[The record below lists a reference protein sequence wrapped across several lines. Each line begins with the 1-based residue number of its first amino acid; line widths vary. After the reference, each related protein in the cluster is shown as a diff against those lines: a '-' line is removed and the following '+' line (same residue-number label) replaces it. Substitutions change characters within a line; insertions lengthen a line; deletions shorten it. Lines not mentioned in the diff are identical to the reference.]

1 MEPRKVNVV
10 AKRRLLRGADAV
22 AVGGRQH
29 RERRY
34 GEALRDP
41 ARSETPSMHGST
53 LHGNREIPRSP
64 VAEGVAGRIGKSEDV
79 RR

>member
-10 AKRRLLRGADAV
+10 AKQRLLRGADAV

-34 GEALRDP
+34 GEAQQDP

-53 LHGNREIPRSP
+53 LHGNREIHRSP
-64 VAEGVAGRIGKSEDV
+64 AIEGAAGRIGKSEDA